1 MKMIVTKPQHDVT
14 TRYLSAWAEEVIELA
29 EEKGVDVIELLR
41 EKANKKEFES
51 RVNKLSPRLIFL
63 NGHGSDECVTGHDN
77 KILVKSGEN
86 HEVLVGKITYALSC
100 NSAKILGTK
109 VAQEKDTAYIGYAD
123 EFIFMAGSE
132 CIRKPA
138 LDPKAKPFMEASN
151 QVMISVLKGHSARES
166 AERSKNIFRDR
177 YIKLLSSNTD
187 QDSLQAAQYLW
198 WNMRNLVCLGDG
210 DVTA

>member
-51 RVNKLSPRLIFL
+51 RVKKLSPRLIFL

-100 NSAKILGTK
+100 NSAKILGAK

-123 EFIFMAGSE
+123 EFIFIAGSA
-132 CIRKPA
+132 CMRNPA
-138 LDPKAKPFMEASN
+138 HDPKAKPFMEASN

-166 AERSKNIFRDR
+166 TERSKDIFRER

-198 WNMRNLVCLGDG
+198 WNMRNLVCLGAG
-210 DVTA
+210 NAIS